1 MAIFNSTGMQIYAWN
16 DIKNFK
22 IVLKSSKEGGKKDVY
37 VGLSFI
43 CNISFVNREKYFK
56 QILQNA
62 VSIISNKYNFKIFV
76 LKYLKHF

>member
-1 MAIFNSTGMQIYAWN
+1 M
-16 DIKNFK
+16 
-22 IVLKSSKEGGKKDVY
+22 LKSSKEGGKKDVY

-62 VSIISNKYNFKIFV
+62 VSIISNK
-76 LKYLKHF
+76 